1 LTRLVDVD
9 RNHIRLFVLG
19 AVVALAVATIVVFVR
34 GNRSHE
40 LVLKVEPIS
49 ASSEMTV
56 YAGGAVTKPGLYTLP
71 LHARV
76 ATLLEQAGLRA
87 NADQTALQ
95 MAAELHDG
103 QQVIVPARTATAP
116 SVAAASSVI
125 ASTALATPV
134 PSVEGP
140 IDVNSATL
148 GQLESLPGIGPAL
161 AQRIIDYRNEHGPFG
176 SLDDLAN
183 VKGISA
189 RMVDELRD
197 LATTG
202 S

>member
-56 YAGGAVTKPGLYTLP
+56 YAGGAVATPGLYTPP

-76 ATLLEQAGLRA
+76 ATLLEQAGLLA
-87 NADQTALQ
+87 SADQSALQ

-116 SVAAASSVI
+116 SVASSVI
-125 ASTALATPV
+125 ASTAPATPV

-197 LATTG
+197 LATAG